1 METSFTQR
9 AVKGKLS
16 TQEALQGHSKLTR
29 RALKGHLGTRAL
41 KAFGHLG
48 TPALEVLDYSK
59 DTWAL
64 GHSGTQA
71 PRHSGTQTPEHLGT
85 QGTLFSR
92 LSIEIYS
99 DSQKWLGIE
108 LL

>member
-71 PRHSGTQTPEHLGT
+71 LRHPNTCALKA
-85 QGTLFSR
+85 LY
-92 LSIEIYS
+92 LA
-99 DSQKWLGIE
+99 DSA
-108 LL
+108 

>member
-64 GHSGTQA
+64 GHSGTQ
-71 PRHSGTQTPEHLGT
+71 TPEHLGT